1 MSIQTLILPALAALH
16 NFIQQHNPDEIQMY
30 DDNDNDNDN
39 DEDNDGPLE
48 LEL

>member
-1 MSIQTLILPALAALH
+1 MSIQALILPALAALH

-30 DDNDNDNDN
+30 DNNNDNDDN
-39 DEDNDGPLE
+39 EDNDGPLE